1 MEGAPKIPEEN
12 KEKPKDSIA
21 DKLKRWA
28 KIGAIASVGFL
39 PLENA
44 QAGSAPANDK
54 DKTEREAKIDSLIN
68 EIKTLGTK
76 TKSEIKNAR
85 KDIKNAHKN
94 YDEQKEWLKD
104 VIGSGEYKD
113 RMLKELDSNEKAADA
128 YIDLR
133 KVNLDDKDYDL
144 VYGSLVDG
152 VKSVG
157 EYSEDDKSIRIATNP
172 PKGYEVT
179 GLHEFVHDITDGGAT
194 MTKKAIDLYEK
205 SFNPNIIKERN
216 SEEIVN
222 YLADPTERDA
232 RKKVLEYDLEK
243 LGVKKYGE
251 VFTQEHYEKLFELAK
266 KGMLSKNS
274 LEFIVTT
281 KPEFF
286 LQVMNEIA
294 ENKITKDDSQNLA

>member
-1 MEGAPKIPEEN
+1 MENAPKISQDN
-12 KEKPKDSIA
+12 TEKPKDSIA

-28 KIGAIASVGFL
+28 KIGAIATVGFL
-39 PLENA
+39 PLEDA
-44 QAGSAPANDK
+44 QAGGAPTNNK

-68 EIKTLGTK
+68 EIKKIGTK
-76 TKSEIKNAR
+76 SKSEIKNAR
-85 KDIKNAHKN
+85 EDIKNAHKN

-104 VIGSGEYKD
+104 VIGSEEYKE
-113 RMLKELDSNEKAADA
+113 RMLKELDSNEKEADI
-128 YIDLR
+128 YTKHR
-133 KVNLDDKDYDL
+133 KENLNDKDYNL
-144 VYGSLVDG
+144 VYGSTVDG
-152 VKSVG
+152 DHVVG
-157 EYSEDDKSIRIATNP
+157 EYSENDKSVKLATNP
-172 PKGYEVT
+172 PSGHEAT

-194 MTKKAIDLYEK
+194 MTKKAIDLYK
-205 SFNPNIIKERN
+205 QSFNPNIIRESN

-222 YLADPTERDA
+222 YLEEPTERDA

-251 VFTQEHYEKLFELAK
+251 VFTQEHYEKVLELAK

-286 LQVMNEIA
+286 LQIMNEIA
-294 ENKITKDDSQNLA
+294 ENPKIASTEEQKA